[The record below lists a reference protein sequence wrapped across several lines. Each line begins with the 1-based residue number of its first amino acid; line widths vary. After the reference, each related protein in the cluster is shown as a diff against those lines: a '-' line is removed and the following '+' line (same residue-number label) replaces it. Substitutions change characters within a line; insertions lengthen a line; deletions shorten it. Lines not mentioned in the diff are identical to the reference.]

1 MRYEMV
7 VPPTAD
13 GAPSVTIAKWHKA
26 IGDAVKKG
34 EDVVEA
40 ITEKITLYVVAPADG
55 TLAEVSL
62 AEGAQANVGDV
73 VGYVEGP

>member
-1 MRYEMV
+1 MRYEML

-26 IGDAVKKG
+26 VGDTVKKD

-55 TLAEVSL
+55 TLAEITL
-62 AEGAQANVGDV
+62 AEDAQANVGDV